1 MSGDSDHSALP
12 VSADIAEPAA
22 PAGQAPPAGQA
33 DTGPADGGE
42 EPGGEGKKRGNPWDT
57 FGYKRRGG
65 LERRPPEPSGPE

>member
-12 VSADIAEPAA
+12 VPADVAA
-22 PAGQAPPAGQA
+22 PAGQA
-33 DTGPADGGE
+33 DTGQADTGQADGGQ
-42 EPGGEGKKRGNPWDT
+42 EPGAEGQKRGNPWDT